1 MDVLIYLTDYY
12 WKMWF
17 ILFHFIY
24 LVHSF
29 IVPGNL
35 HRMRGFS
42 TTWHE
47 IETKLPILLTNLYI

>member
-1 MDVLIYLTDYY
+1 MDVLFYLTDYY

-35 HRMRGFS
+35 HRMRGS
-42 TTWHE
+42 TWHE